1 MPTLKG
7 NTHDSKTLE
16 ETLNVHQR
24 IVGKRAAEA
33 AVDRKSK
40 GAKQAG
46 DTIIHSPTK
55 SKKSDCPYQ
64 KSTKRK
70 RFRRRSAIE
79 TIIGHTKAV
88 HKMARSFLK
97 GFKEDVRNALLA
109 AAFNFRRWIRKSISW
124 LDFRISFLLTIRKNN
139 KQKPLGILAY

>member
-1 MPTLKG
+1 M

-16 ETLNVHQR
+16 ETLNIHQR
-24 IVGKRAAEA
+24 IVGKRAA
-33 AVDRKSK
+33 VDRESK

-79 TIIGHTKAV
+79 TIIGHTKA
-88 HKMARSFLK
+88 S
-97 GFKEDVRNALLA
+97 
-109 AAFNFRRWIRKSISW
+109 S
-124 LDFRISFLLTIRKNN
+124 
-139 KQKPLGILAY
+139 